1 MAKDEKTKELGE
13 SDEAR
18 EAREKAEWESG
29 SAVSRRFLLG
39 DLTKIVMAEI
49 MQLQIPWGAL
59 DEKGQEKVINTV
71 STRVKAAVHK
81 VVDIIV
87 ADGKVSEQVVI
98 ESVLFK
104 DGIKLVIQMGKSA
117 EGRHAIADA
126 AGGTALLVLRDSA
139 KYDGGDPPKADKDQ
153 PDLLGDA
160 TGGGMPG
167 EVPPAG
173 NAGDPA

>member
-1 MAKDEKTKELGE
+1 MTKKADKPELGE

-71 STRVKAAVHK
+71 TTRVKAAVHK

-87 ADGKVSEQVVI
+87 ADGKVGVEVI
-98 ESVLFK
+98 LDQIVFK
-104 DGIKLVIQMGKSA
+104 DGLKIVCTGSQLA
-117 EGRHAIADA
+117 EHRHALADA
-126 AGGTALLVLRDSA
+126 AGGRALLVLPDSE
-139 KYDGGDPPKADKDQ
+139 KYMKGDAPKAQ
-153 PDLLGDA
+153 PDQASLLDEGSAAAPKSPEGDA
-160 TGGGMPG
+160 TT
-167 EVPPAG
+167 
-173 NAGDPA
+173 